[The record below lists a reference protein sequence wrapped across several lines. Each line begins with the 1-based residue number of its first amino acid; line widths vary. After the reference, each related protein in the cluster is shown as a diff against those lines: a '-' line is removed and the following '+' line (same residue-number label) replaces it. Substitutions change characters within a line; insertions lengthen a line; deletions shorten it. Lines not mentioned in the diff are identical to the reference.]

1 MTDASIYLYLAGWTG
16 CLVGLHFGFAL
27 QVREKCWENK
37 QEEPEQP
44 EFQTQQKQK
53 PQTGKGR
60 GLPGETRGR
69 RDRQTLRPHYETGSN
84 GRQSVSISHLAG
96 LASLL
101 PLSFSLLARSAICL
115 PQTHIYVM
123 PTEGLAGP

>member
-53 PQTGKGR
+53 QPQWIA
-60 GLPGETRGR
+60 LEW
-69 RDRQTLRPHYETGSN
+69 
-84 GRQSVSISHLAG
+84 I
-96 LASLL
+96 
-101 PLSFSLLARSAICL
+101 
-115 PQTHIYVM
+115 
-123 PTEGLAGP
+123 GPKNKK